1 MFMSKIQRQGLPT
14 PGWVGAA
21 DSGEGAP
28 LSAIQDAAVVCAQAK
43 LLFYQLIHSPTLTC
57 SHRRVYTILGGAHP
71 LNFITA
77 PLKITIVKAVEIKMY
92 FLTSSP
98 NVRFTNLSPAD
109 RIE

>member
-1 MFMSKIQRQGLPT
+1 MVKSEAAEMKMFMSKIQRQGLPT

-28 LSAIQDAAVVCAQAK
+28 LSGCSSGVCTGKAVVLPADPQSYPHLQPQAS
-43 LLFYQLIHSPTLTC
+43 LDHFWGC
-57 SHRRVYTILGGAHP
+57 SP

-92 FLTSSP
+92 FSIIS
-98 NVRFTNLSPAD
+98 
-109 RIE
+109 